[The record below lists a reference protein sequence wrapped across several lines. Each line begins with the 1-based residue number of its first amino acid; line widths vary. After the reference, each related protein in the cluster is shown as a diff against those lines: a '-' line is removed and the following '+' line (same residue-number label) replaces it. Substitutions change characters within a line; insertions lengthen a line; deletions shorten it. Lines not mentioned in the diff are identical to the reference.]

1 MPPGL
6 SGFGS
11 HFLGDF
17 PSYSQSSLGWVI
29 HEAAW
34 PLAITKSH
42 VQISDVNFLYILLAI
57 RYNHSGNLF
66 TLPILFVHSELL
78 ISDAY
83 RELCILP
90 FQFLYCQ
97 NFKVPTLHHSI
108 CVCCQ
113 GHWSGGSWGAVSGPA
128 PKQLKAVWQEPHSCY
143 GSFRTNLVPSQQSA
157 GKWAGPSRWS
167 SICHQPVSQMSSPVF
182 NHCPPQMFLWLDLIR
197 KYRANRDF
205 FKP

>member
-29 HEAAW
+29 REAAW
-34 PLAITKSH
+34 PLAIAKSH

-57 RYNHSGNLF
+57 HYNHSGNLF
-66 TLPILFVHSELL
+66 TLPIVFVHSELL
-78 ISDAY
+78 ISNAY

-108 CVCCQ
+108 CICCQ

-128 PKQLKAVWQEPHSCY
+128 PSSWRPCGKNHTAAM
-143 GSFRTNLVPSQQSA
+143 VPSEQAWYHHNSQQKSELA
-157 GKWAGPSRWS
+157 PLGGPAFVTNQYPK
-167 SICHQPVSQMSSPVF
+167 CLLQY
-182 NHCPPQMFLWLDLIR
+182 LIIVLPR
-197 KYRANRDF
+197 CFYDWI
-205 FKP
+205 